1 MMDMLLTTNQLSP
14 PPVLTTQL
22 FNVVG
27 SNLFPSYTI
36 NLGASVTYEAAPSID
51 GVTLGG
57 SLGSL
62 NNTNIAF
69 DTTVD
74 LTLSNWTLEYSV
86 VVTGADSAQY
96 IGEISLT
103 SALNTP
109 GFYTRYSQTAFDNR
123 FGVVTSDQLTG
134 VYSPNILRSGMG
146 TLHRIALVKVGS
158 VINLYFDGIKRP
170 LAVGQTANYT
180 TTDIP
185 ATNLLKTVKYLVIGR
200 NSAMG
205 ACTLKVGPIRFSG
218 YARYTSDYT
227 PVPF

>member
-27 SNLFPSYTI
+27 SDLFPSYTI
-36 NLGASVTYEAAPSID
+36 NLGASVTYETTPSID

-57 SLGSL
+57 NLGSL
-62 NNTNIAF
+62 NDTNIVF
-69 DTTVD
+69 DTAVD
-74 LTLSNWTLEYSV
+74 LTLSNWTLEYSAV
-86 VVTGADSAQY
+86 ITGADASQY

-109 GFYTRYSQTAFDNR
+109 GYYTRYSQSAFNDR
-123 FGVVTSDQLTG
+123 FSIATSDQING
-134 VYSPNILRSGMG
+134 VYSPNLRRTGMR
-146 TLHRIALVKVGS
+146 TLHRIALVKVGTN
-158 VINLYFDGIKRP
+158 INLYFDGVKQAV
-170 LAVGQTANYT
+170 AVGQAATYT
-180 TTDIP
+180 TYDIP
-185 ATNLLKTVKYLVIGR
+185 VTPLLKTVKYLVIGR

-218 YARYTSDYT
+218 YARYSNNYT